1 MDDTGFDEARDA
13 EGGWDAFVAEV
24 ALDVVA
30 PSADEHPTL
39 TIRAKD
45 ASNHN
50 DRAFFVLITFYT
62 FPDGHEK

>member
-1 MDDTGFDEARDA
+1 LDDAGVDEAKGA
-13 EGGWDAFVAEV
+13 EGGWDALVAEV
-24 ALDVVA
+24 APYVVA